1 MIGFVTI
8 VKWLSVKPGEESCR
22 TMESSIRSTSSHNDH
37 FNNLGEPLNKFVY
50 FNTSLCEYNVIF
62 LYPDGEDGVIKQ
74 FDDYLNNYDDKEF
87 PQELIKS
94 KYGDS
99 ETYNVIFKPIEIDNK
114 LLTCLRTCQYL
125 GYMKYM
131 DRDKFDTIKINSKK
145 DLLDFAQKEKVE
157 DNWIFTKTPP
167 DLDRDVQIKIETE
180 KDFIFYIAEKY
191 GQGLNKGDRK
201 LSDLGE
207 QSKWNY
213 FSIVEQELIESIQNA
228 KTLEFKKLKL
238 ERSFFK

>member
-1 MIGFVTI
+1 MKSHVELWKVQLEVQVLITI
-8 VKWLSVKPGEESCR
+8 ILITKS
-22 TMESSIRSTSSHNDH
+22 
-37 FNNLGEPLNKFVY
+37 EPLNKFVY

-157 DNWIFTKTPP
+157 DNWIFTKNTSR
-167 DLDRDVQIKIETE
+167 LRS
-180 KDFIFYIAEKY
+180 
-191 GQGLNKGDRK
+191 RC
-201 LSDLGE
+201 SD
-207 QSKWNY
+207 KN
-213 FSIVEQELIESIQNA
+213 
-228 KTLEFKKLKL
+228 
-238 ERSFFK
+238 